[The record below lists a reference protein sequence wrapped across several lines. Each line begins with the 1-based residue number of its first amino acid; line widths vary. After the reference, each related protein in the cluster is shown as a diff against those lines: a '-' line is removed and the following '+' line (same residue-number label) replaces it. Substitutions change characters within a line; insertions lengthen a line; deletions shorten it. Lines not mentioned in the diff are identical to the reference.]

1 MRKRA
6 GLAFI
11 AIAASFIS
19 PVQSVAATPKSGAI
33 CTKLGATATA
43 ANKKFTCV
51 KSGKKMV
58 WDKGTEI
65 DKAPPV
71 VASTPAA
78 ASSPT
83 ATPKPTAAPTDPT
96 ASLTIPITLPVT
108 QSGAITFTNAVANYA
123 AIPKTAWQRT
133 QDAIA
138 ANPDVSVSTTIHIGP
153 NTKAS
158 LTAINTGLARINKLF
173 AGFRHV
179 SKYTGIVYN
188 AADLQWAQS
197 DAFDLFSKSGSKS
210 YSTRQDQIKRVTE
223 AGCEMNGSAAVN
235 CGAGNA
241 ITFSDVR
248 DEMGGAYYGVQS
260 DGDYW
265 SDSTKNQGPM
275 TQVNHEAMHTYQAIQ
290 FIATPYGKNQNITP
304 DLVHELAPWWY
315 SEGQANGIGL
325 TTFLENFS
333 DYSRVRNDTVTRSPG
348 SKATIPSSTVESMKA
363 FLIEPQTASP
373 QNKNWM
379 LSYSIGFAA
388 IEALIAIGG
397 PQSTLAIYTLTAKGE
412 DFPTAFKHVYGISW
426 DEGST
431 ILAQVLVAEYTAQP
445 ISTR

>member
-6 GLAFI
+6 GVALI

-19 PVQSVAATPKSGAI
+19 PVQSFAATPKSGAI

-65 DKAPPV
+65 ENAPPA

-78 ASSPT
+78 ASSPA
-83 ATPKPTAAPTDPT
+83 ATPKATAAPSDPT
-96 ASLTIPITLPVT
+96 ARITIPITLPVA
-108 QSGAITFTNAVANYA
+108 QSGAITFANAVANYA

-138 ANPDVSVSTTIHIGP
+138 ANPEVTVPTTIHIGP

-158 LTAINTGLARINKLF
+158 LTAINAGLARMNKLF
-173 AGFRHV
+173 AGFQHV
-179 SKYTGIVYN
+179 SNYTGIVYN

-197 DAFDLFSKSGSKS
+197 DAFDLFSKTGSKS
-210 YSTRQDQIKRVTE
+210 SSARQDQIKRASE
-223 AGCEMNGSAAVN
+223 AGCEMKGSAAVN
-235 CGAGNA
+235 CGGGMSIA
-241 ITFSDVR
+241 FSDVR

-265 SDSTKNQGPM
+265 TDATKNQGPM

-304 DLVHELAPWWY
+304 DLVHDLAPWWY
-315 SEGQANGIGL
+315 SEGQA
-325 TTFLENFS
+325 
-333 DYSRVRNDTVTRSPG
+333 RNWCLH
-348 SKATIPSSTVESMKA
+348 I
-363 FLIEPQTASP
+363 L
-373 QNKNWM
+373 
-379 LSYSIGFAA
+379 
-388 IEALIAIGG
+388 
-397 PQSTLAIYTLTAKGE
+397 GE
-412 DFPTAFKHVYGISW
+412 
-426 DEGST
+426 
-431 ILAQVLVAEYTAQP
+431 LL
-445 ISTR
+445 